1 MASARKEH
9 NSSQANLT
17 AYRDEAQAAS
27 RVWLPPPR
35 PSPSASMAPGRLV
48 TLPARHSSLESRIGL
63 SGVISPKSF
72 SSKEVP
78 SIFLVIEEEAS
89 VGSAMAARTVPMFFL
104 FIDGVAQ
111 VDNASRPA
119 VSTI

>member
-27 RVWLPPPR
+27 RVKLPPPR

-48 TLPARHSSLESRIGL
+48 TLPARHSSLESRICL
-63 SGVISPKSF
+63 SGAIWPKSF
-72 SSKEVP
+72 SSKDVP

-89 VGSAMAARTVPMFFL
+89 VGNEMAARTVPMFFL
-104 FIDGVAQ
+104 FVDGVTQ
-111 VDNASRPA
+111 LDNASRP
-119 VSTI
+119 VFSTI